1 MPYTPFVS
9 LVAPVRNAKKI
20 ARVHHGLACGAVV
33 GVVVV
38 RAMGED
44 EVGLVFAY
52 LLRPISNSDIDIISR
67 TYTQKISIRQIKTF
81 SIGNRGRRGSIRKS
95 ARHTIGRSGSRCK
108 TSFQ

>member
-52 LLRPISNSDIDIISR
+52 LLRHKALAVKNARLLISMLVLPFKSLPSPSPIATS
-67 TYTQKISIRQIKTF
+67 TLYHAH
-81 SIGNRGRRGSIRKS
+81 IRK
-95 ARHTIGRSGSRCK
+95 RSPLGK
-108 TSFQ
+108 